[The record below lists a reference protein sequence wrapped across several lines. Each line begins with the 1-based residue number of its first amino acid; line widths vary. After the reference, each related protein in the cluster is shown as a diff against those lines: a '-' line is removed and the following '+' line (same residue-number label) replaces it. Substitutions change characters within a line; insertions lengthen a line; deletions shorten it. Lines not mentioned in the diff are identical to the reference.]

1 MSCSVFVW
9 YNDLTMWSII
19 FFSSS
24 GGRIYVNDFIQTLLP
39 QTKAKLIRIIDLLEQ
54 FGPEL
59 PMPYSKKITPNL
71 YELRVLGK
79 NNLRILYTIDS
90 DEREIILLHAFA
102 KKSQKLNVKDI
113 SLAESRR
120 KRIDRL

>member
-1 MSCSVFVW
+1 
-9 YNDLTMWSII
+9 
-19 FFSSS
+19 
-24 GGRIYVNDFIQTLLP
+24 
-39 QTKAKLIRIIDLLEQ
+39 
-54 FGPEL
+54 
-59 PMPYSKKITPNL
+59 MPYSKKITPNL